1 MQTPYELLDVA
12 AIADDDAIKLA
23 YLQKVKDYPPDRDPE
38 QFQRM
43 RMAYETIKDH
53 KSRVSHALF
62 SQQEADFDLL
72 LNQALQTTHSATIN
86 AEQFERL
93 LKISVDDET
102 LLNALPHSCPS

>member
-12 AIADDDAIKLA
+12 ANADDDAIKLA

-38 QFQRM
+38 QFQVIRT
-43 RMAYETIKDH
+43 AYETIKDH

-62 SQQEADFDLL
+62 GQSEADFERLL
-72 LNQALQTTHSATIN
+72 DQALPTSQTVTLN

-93 LKISVDDET
+93 LKISIDEET
-102 LLNALPHSCPS
+102 LLNALPHTGQP